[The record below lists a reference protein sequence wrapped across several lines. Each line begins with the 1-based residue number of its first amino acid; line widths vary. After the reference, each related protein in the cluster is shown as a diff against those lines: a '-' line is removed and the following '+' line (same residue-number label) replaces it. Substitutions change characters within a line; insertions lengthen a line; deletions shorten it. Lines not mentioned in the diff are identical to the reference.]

1 MAILIAII
9 ASALRLS
16 TPLIFSSLGGV
27 FSEKSGV
34 VNIALEG
41 IMINGAFF
49 AILATKYTGMPWIG
63 VLSAIGVGVIT
74 SLILAVLAIHLK
86 ADQVVT
92 GVAINLL
99 AASFTAYLLEM
110 VWHRSGQTDP
120 IRTNLTRS
128 LSENVQNIPIL
139 NKIAELFES
148 IPFIGDIASQITP
161 FVYLAIIMVAVT
173 YYVLWKT
180 PFGLR
185 VRAVGEHP
193 RAADT
198 VGINVYKIRYICVMI
213 SGALAGLAGA
223 ALSLGAISLF
233 REGMTAGKGFI
244 ALAAMI
250 FGKWHPVGAL
260 LASLFFGLTEAIQ
273 IQASTI
279 GLDFIPSEFLQAVP
293 YVATILALAGVV
305 GRAVAPAASGTPYE
319 KGEK

>member
-1 MAILIAII
+1 MVVIIAVI
-9 ASALRLS
+9 ASALRLA
-16 TPLIFSSLGGV
+16 TPLIFASLGGV
-27 FSEKSGV
+27 FSERSGV

-41 IMINGAFF
+41 IMIMGAFF
-49 AILATKYTGMPWIG
+49 AILTTKFTGMPWLG
-63 VLSAIGVGVIT
+63 VLAAIIAGILT
-74 SLILAVLAIHLK
+74 SLILAFLAIHLK

-99 AASFTAYLLEM
+99 AVSLAAYLLEL

-120 IRTNLTRS
+120 IRSSLTTNPSMLKF
-128 LSENVQNIPIL
+128 LEG
-139 NKIAELFES
+139 
-148 IPFIGDIASQITP
+148 IPFIGRIASELTP
-161 FVYLAIIMVAVT
+161 FVYLALLAVAVS

-198 VGINVYKIRYICVMI
+198 VGINVYKIRYICVMT
-213 SGALAGLAGA
+213 SGALAGIAGA

-233 REGMTAGKGFI
+233 REGMTSGRGFI

-273 IQASTI
+273 IQASSI
-279 GLDFIPSEFLQAVP
+279 GLGFIPSEFLQAIP
-293 YVATILALAGVV
+293 YIATIIALVGVV
-305 GRAVAPAASGTPYE
+305 GRAVAPAADGEPYE